1 MWVNRAT
8 RPLWARALLLSLPA
22 PGNFVV
28 YGHYGIAAELFGV
41 ADRIQAAVPSCDRFG
56 NALYVSVAS
65 LEQGV
70 CVIALPRLERYHMP
84 WFPRFQRA
92 HL

>member
-1 MWVNRAT
+1 MAT
-8 RPLWARALLLSLPA
+8 RPLWARALLVSLLA
-22 PGNFVV
+22 PDGFVV
-28 YGHYGIAAELFGV
+28 CGHYGIAAELFGV
-41 ADRIQAAVPSCDRFG
+41 ADRAQGTVPSCYRFG

-70 CVIALPRLERYHMP
+70 CVTALPRLERCYVP

>member
-1 MWVNRAT
+1 LV
-8 RPLWARALLLSLPA
+8 SLPA
-22 PGNFVV
+22 PDSFVV
-28 YGHYGIAAELFGV
+28 YGHYGIAAELFGA
-41 ADRIQAAVPSCDRFG
+41 ADRIQAAVPSCNRFG

>member
-1 MWVNRAT
+1 MGAGAIGFAAGSR
-8 RPLWARALLLSLPA
+8 R
-22 PGNFVV
+22 FVV
-28 YGHYGIAAELFGV
+28 CGHYGIAAELFGV
-41 ADRIQAAVPSCDRFG
+41 ADRIQAAVPYCDRFG

-70 CVIALPRLERYHMP
+70 CVTALPRLGRCHVP